1 MVFFSDLWHS
11 LRILR
16 KSPLFTAI
24 AIGSLALGLG
34 ANTAIFSMLDQALLR
49 PLPVRDPSQL
59 VLITSPGT
67 NRGSFNGD
75 NPDRLF
81 SRPLYLDIRGRNQVF
96 SGVIARA
103 PVSANLVYQGQSEAV
118 AGEIVSGNFFDVLG
132 IVPERG
138 RLLSSQ
144 DDLVKNGHP
153 VVVLGYTYWMRRFAG
168 DPNIV
173 GQKARVNDSLM
184 TVIGVAPRG
193 FFGVDVGRV
202 PDVYVP
208 LAMKAKITPT
218 RDEYDVRGYHFLHI
232 LARLKPGVSLKQA
245 NAALQVI
252 YKPMLE
258 ADIAAMEGAISQR
271 FRDRFMAKSLIPVAA
286 YNGVPAFRESTGTP
300 LYVLMAMVGLV
311 LLIACANVANL
322 LVARGLGRQK
332 EVAIRLALGAS
343 RRAVVRQLLAESL
356 MLSFLGACAG
366 LFVSAWTSALLVQTI
381 PGNDGAHGLNASL
394 DLRTIAF
401 TFAVALV
408 TGILFGLL
416 PAIQSTRPDIYPTLK
431 AQGGSVIGGF
441 GQLRSRQALVV
452 AQVALS
458 LLLLVG
464 AGLFTRS
471 LINLRK
477 LDPGFETSNMVS
489 FSIDASRNG
498 YPPQRI
504 YDLYQRIQERLASIP
519 GAKSVALSE
528 ALLLTGNNGIS
539 TIHVDG
545 YKAKQDEDMN
555 PHLTGVSPGFFS
567 TIGIPMLM
575 GRDFTAADRLGAPE
589 VAIVNESFAKYFFKN
604 ESPIGRRF
612 AEDGGDRP
620 GNIEIVGV
628 VKDAKYDSLR
638 ENGLRFFYVPYS
650 QDPRPGYIGVDVRTA
665 GAPEAVMPAIRHEIA
680 QIDPTLALWD
690 FKTMETQVNES
701 LFAERM
707 IATLCAAFGILATTL
722 ASVGLYGVMAFSVAR
737 RTREIGIR
745 MALGAA
751 RRNVVGMVLKEISW
765 MCVIGIGAGVPLSI
779 AISRYI
785 ASQLYGVTPTDS
797 LTLILA
803 ALTMILVSLLAGLLP
818 ARRAAT
824 IDPTIA
830 LRYE

>member
-1 MVFFSDLWHS
+1 MAFFTDLWHS

-49 PLPVRDPSQL
+49 PLPVKDPSQL
-59 VLITSPGT
+59 VLLTSPGT

-75 NPDRLF
+75 SADRLF
-81 SRPLYLDIRGRNQVF
+81 SRPMYLEIRDRNQVF
-96 SGVIARA
+96 SSVIARA
-103 PVSANLVYQGQSEAV
+103 PVSANFVYQGQSEAV
-118 AGEIVSGNFFDVLG
+118 TGDIVTGNFFDALG
-132 IVPERG
+132 VVSERG
-138 RLLSSQ
+138 RLLSSA
-144 DDLVKNGHP
+144 DDLIKNGHP
-153 VVVLGYTYWMRRFAG
+153 VVVLGYGYWMRRFAG
-168 DPNIV
+168 DPNII

-202 PDVYVP
+202 PDIYVP

-218 RDEYDVRGYHFLHI
+218 RDEYDVRGYHFLHV
-232 LARLKPGVSLKQA
+232 LARLKPGVSIKQA

-258 ADIAAMEGAISQR
+258 ADLAVMEGAISQR
-271 FRDRFMAKSLIPVAA
+271 FRDRFLAKSLIPVPA
-286 YNGVPAFRESTGTP
+286 YNGVPTFRENTGTP

-343 RRAVVRQLLAESL
+343 RKAIVRQLLAESL
-356 MLSFLGACAG
+356 TLSFLGACAG
-366 LFVSAWTSALLVQTI
+366 LLVSAWTSALLVQTI
-381 PGNDGAHGLNASL
+381 PSGDGTHGLSASL

-401 TFAVALV
+401 TFAVALG
-408 TGILFGLL
+408 TGTLFGLL
-416 PAIQSTRPDIYPTLK
+416 PALQSSRPNVYPTLK
-431 AQGGSVIGGF
+431 AQGGSIIGGF
-441 GQLRSRQALVV
+441 GQLRSRHALVV

-477 LDPGFETSNMVS
+477 LDPGFQTSNMVS

-498 YPPQRI
+498 YAPRRI
-504 YDLYQRIQERLASIP
+504 YDLYQDIQERLASLP
-519 GAKSVALSE
+519 GTASVALNE
-528 ALLLTGNNGIS
+528 ALLLSADNHIA
-539 TIHVDG
+539 TIHVEG
-545 YKAKQDEDMN
+545 YKARQEEDMN
-555 PHLTGVSPGFFS
+555 PHLTAVSPGFFS
-567 TIGIPMLM
+567 TLGIPVLM
-575 GRDFTAADRLGAPE
+575 GRDFTAADRLGAPK
-589 VAIVNESFAKYFFKN
+589 VALVNESFAKYFFKKEN
-604 ESPIGRRF
+604 PIGRRIG
-612 AEDGGDRP
+612 EDGGDGP
-620 GNIEIVGV
+620 GDIEIVGV

-638 ENGLRFFYVPYS
+638 DDKMRFFYVPYL
-650 QDPRPGYIGVDVRTA
+650 QDPTPGYIGVDIRTA
-665 GAPEAVMPAIRHEIA
+665 GAPEAIMPAIRHEIA

-707 IATLCAAFGILATTL
+707 IATLCAAFGLLATTL
-722 ASVGLYGVMAFSVAR
+722 ASIGLYGVMAFSVAR

-745 MALGAA
+745 IALGAA
-751 RRNVVGMVLKEISW
+751 RRSVVGMVLTEVSW
-765 MCVIGIGAGVPLSI
+765 MCLIGIGVGIPLSI
-779 AISRYI
+779 GISRYI
-785 ASQLYGVTPTDS
+785 ASQLYGVTPTDA

-803 ALTMILVSLLAGLLP
+803 AVTMAIVSLLAGFIP

-824 IDPTIA
+824 VDPTIA